1 MSIST
6 STTKAAALAHVQA
19 IIAGT
24 TKHIPNGSFTFGNT
38 TYTSASLIQ
47 VFQGLVSAMQARN
60 AAETGAKDAL
70 TAEQAAQAQIGPI
83 LRAYERLVL
92 ATFAS
97 ATQTLADFGLTPPK
111 ARTPLTAQ
119 QLAARAAK
127 ARATRIARGTMSKKK
142 KLTVKGD
149 VTGVVVTPVTAP
161 PAATPASPEPPV
173 TPVTPPAQ
181 PASTTSGVPTTGTA
195 TK

>member
-6 STTKAAALAHVQA
+6 SRSKAAALAHVQA

-24 TKHIPNGSFTFGNT
+24 TKHFPNGSFTIGNT

-47 VFQGLVSAMQARN
+47 AFQGLASAIQARN
-60 AAETGAKDAL
+60 AAATGAKDAL

-92 ATFAS
+92 AAFANAS
-97 ATQTLADFGLTPPK
+97 QTLADFGLTPPK

-119 QLAARAAK
+119 QLAAQAAK
-127 ARATRIARGTMSKKK
+127 AKATRIARGTTSRKK
-142 KLTVKGD
+142 KLAIKGD
-149 VTGVVVTPVTAP
+149 VTGVVVTPIAAPTTA
-161 PAATPASPEPPV
+161 S
-173 TPVTPPAQ
+173 PPAQ
-181 PASTTSGVPTTGTA
+181 PASTTSGVPTAGTA

>member
-6 STTKAAALAHVQA
+6 SRSKAAALAHVQA

-24 TKHIPNGSFTFGNT
+24 TKHFPNGSFTFGNT

-47 VFQGLVSAMQARN
+47 AFQGLASAMQARN

-97 ATQTLADFGLTPPK
+97 ASQTLADFGLTPPK
-111 ARTPLTAQ
+111 ARTPLTTQ
-119 QLAARAAK
+119 QLAAQAAK
-127 ARATRIARGTMSKKK
+127 AKATRIARGTTSRKK
-142 KLTVKGD
+142 KLAIKGD

-161 PAATPASPEPPV
+161 TTAS
-173 TPVTPPAQ
+173 PPAQ

>member
-24 TKHIPNGSFTFGNT
+24 TKHFPNGSFTFGNT

-47 VFQGLVSAMQARN
+47 AFQGLASAMQARN

-97 ATQTLADFGLTPPK
+97 ASQTLADFGLTPPK
-111 ARTPLTAQ
+111 ARTPLTTQ
-119 QLAARAAK
+119 QLAAQAAK
-127 ARATRIARGTMSKKK
+127 AKATRIARGTTSRKK
-142 KLTVKGD
+142 KLAIKGD

-161 PAATPASPEPPV
+161 TTAS
-173 TPVTPPAQ
+173 PPAQ
-181 PASTTSGVPTTGTA
+181 PASTTSGVPTAGTA